1 MNGDNAVVELLF
13 EAGSDIHAKDNES
26 ICIICIYKQI
36 IQMLTLSFTCI
47 SGPASKSSSTTAL

>member
-26 ICIICIYKQI
+26 ICIYKQI